1 MHSFVWQ
8 SGRKTAS
15 SRVAPQDEFIS
26 LSQQQVYKAAGT
38 GCFLREAMSHARTN
52 QKQALE
58 LARKR
63 QFLDLDVYGER
74 RDSEQPKAANL
85 SAWRIA
91 TVKKHAR
98 TNQKQALELAR
109 KRQYQQIPVP
119 EKTSLSAYA
128 LQRKEKNYGRQ

>member
-1 MHSFVWQ
+1 M
-8 SGRKTAS
+8 
-15 SRVAPQDEFIS
+15 
-26 LSQQQVYKAAGT
+26 YKAAGT
-38 GCFLREAMSHARTN
+38 GCFARSNEPCTY
-52 QKQALE
+52 KSKDGRVE

-63 QFLDLDVYGER
+63 KDFDLDVYGER

>member
-1 MHSFVWQ
+1 MNLS
-8 SGRKTAS
+8 ACPS
-15 SRVAPQDEFIS
+15 SKCIKLQGQA
-26 LSQQQVYKAAGT
+26 
-38 GCFLREAMSHARTN
+38 FLREAMSHARTN

-119 EKTSLSAYA
+119 ENTSFSAYA

>member
-1 MHSFVWQ
+1 
-8 SGRKTAS
+8 
-15 SRVAPQDEFIS
+15 
-26 LSQQQVYKAAGT
+26 
-38 GCFLREAMSHARTN
+38 MSHARTN

-119 EKTSLSAYA
+119 ENTSFSAYA